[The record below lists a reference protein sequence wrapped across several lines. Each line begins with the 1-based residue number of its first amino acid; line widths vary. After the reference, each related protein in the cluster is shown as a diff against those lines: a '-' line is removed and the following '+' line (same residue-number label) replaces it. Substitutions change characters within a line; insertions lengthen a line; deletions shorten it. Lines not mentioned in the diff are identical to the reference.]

1 MFQSNT
7 YRIMI
12 GNPSDIVEEVG
23 IAKEVILKWSCL
35 NAESHNIVLLPLH
48 WTDNA
53 YPGTGQH
60 PQKMLDRILV
70 DKSDM
75 LICIFGSKIGTETDT
90 HDSGSIEEIEEHI
103 KAGKQVMIFFKRNG
117 NVLNIDLNQIKKL
130 QSFRERI
137 KNTTMWWEYDSA
149 NDFRKLLEDKLQL
162 FVNDNWLNQPVV
174 ATKTE
179 EPEIK
184 YKYGEF
190 ELVIF
195 SKWAN
200 NTVDKQYMA
209 VWTRLGLEVHM
220 GYHNGYTFARGEELA
235 EFEDYINRLC
245 DDGLI
250 KYDKTNDKGIKIYS
264 ITKKGYDFAHTLP
277 MYDDNNNLIH
287 R

>member
-1 MFQSNT
+1 MSFNKKFALVL
-7 YRIMI
+7 IC
-12 GNPSDIVEEVG
+12 
-23 IAKEVILKWSCL
+23 A
-35 NAESHNIVLLPLH
+35 LLPLCSVFSQ
-48 WTDNA
+48 TITKFAVVDTSRVFSTYYRDSSAVRNYEA
-53 YPGTGQH
+53 KKAEF
-60 PQKMLDRILV
+60 QKIV
-70 DKSDM
+70 
-75 LICIFGSKIGTETDT
+75 T
-90 HDSGSIEEIEEHI
+90 
-103 KAGKQVMIFFKRNG
+103 
-117 NVLNIDLNQIKKL
+117 
-130 QSFRERI
+130 
-137 KNTTMWWEYDSA
+137 
-149 NDFRKLLEDKLQL
+149 
-162 FVNDNWLNQPVV
+162 
-174 ATKTE
+174 TKTE

-184 YKYGEF
+184 DKYGEF

>member
-75 LICIFGSKIGTETDT
+75 LICIFGSKIGTATDT

-130 QSFRERI
+130 QSFRNRI

-162 FVNDNWLNQPVV
+162 FINDHWLNQPIV

-184 YKYGEF
+184 DKYGEF

-250 KYDKTNDKGIKIYS
+250 KCDKTNDKGIKIYS

-277 MYDDNNNLIH
+277 MYDDNNNQIH

>member
-12 GNPSDIVEEVG
+12 GNPSDIVEEVS

-75 LICIFGSKIGTETDT
+75 LICIFGSKIGTATDT

-130 QSFRERI
+130 QSFRNRI

-162 FVNDNWLNQPVV
+162 FINDHWLNQPIV

-264 ITKKGYDFAHTLP
+264 ITKKGYDFARTLP
-277 MYDDNNNLIH
+277 KYDDNNNVVS
-287 R
+287 

>member
-1 MFQSNT
+1 MFQSNA

-12 GNPSDIVEEVG
+12 GNPSDIVEEVS